1 MFLTRQN
8 NIEMDTDRVAGIAL
22 GLVIILA
29 MFLLPFG
36 SFTLPSGQTGETTLF
51 SMVAQFIQNIAN
63 GVQQPMNL
71 LVYEIIILASFIILI
86 AAGALGLYP
95 LRSGV
100 IGILGI
106 ILVTTVTVFNPVL
119 GFNMPS
125 YGAGYFIVWG
135 ASVAAIVIGKF
146 RPTARS
152 KVAAAVSQP
161 PTVEVVETSSPP
173 MDLFKPLS
181 SEEETRTPK
190 EEPSPASEPAAGAPS
205 LPVGL
210 NVIEEEITRIRAFL
224 VVLEDEKKDNII
236 SGEAF
241 NRLSTRLRKMLD
253 ELEAERRI
261 MLDRLS
267 EKSSTQ
273 PS

>member
-8 NIEMDTDRVAGIAL
+8 NVEMDKDRVAGIAL

-36 SFTLPSGQTGETTLF
+36 SFMLPSGQTRETTLF
-51 SMVAQFIQNIAN
+51 NVVAQFIQNIAN

-71 LVYEIIILASFIILI
+71 LIYEIIILASFIILI

-95 LRSGV
+95 LHSGV

-146 RPTARS
+146 GPNARR

-161 PTVEVVETSSPP
+161 PTEEVVETSSPP
-173 MDLFKPLS
+173 VDLFKPLS
-181 SEEETRTPK
+181 GEEETRTLQ
-190 EEPSPASEPAAGAPS
+190 EEPSPASEPTASALS

-210 NVIEEEITRIRAFL
+210 NVIEEEIMRIRAFL

-236 SGEAF
+236 SGEAYD
-241 NRLSTRLRKMLD
+241 RLSMRLRKMLG
-253 ELEAERRI
+253 ELEAERKI
-261 MLDRLS
+261 VLDRLS
-267 EKSSTQ
+267 EKSSSQ